1 MSSILN
7 TGLSVND
14 VVSVSVSLAPT
25 AAQQRNFGSLLIL
38 GDSLVIDNVSRMR
51 SYSGLAGVASDFGTS
66 APEYLAAAL
75 FFGQT
80 PQPQQLY
87 IGLWART
94 AQAGRLVGAVRS
106 ASQQLLSLFTAVVA
120 GTLNITID
128 GTPHAL
134 AALNFSGAA
143 SLPAVATIL
152 TTALGGAGTVT
163 WDSVNGMFNVT
174 SSTTGAAS
182 AVTFSTTAASPDIG
196 GLMGFQALQGGFV
209 ANGIIAETAAASVAL
224 FAALSG
230 AWYGLMFAAA
240 TMPVTA
246 DYVAVAALIAG
257 LSTSHIF
264 GVTTQDATVLNA
276 GSSSDVASQL
286 AQSRAFCQYST
297 SSPYAVAAVFGI
309 AFTVNFNGVGTAI
322 TLKFKV
328 EAGLQPEVL
337 TESQAATV
345 AAKNCNVFVQYN
357 NNTAILQ
364 QGVMSNGYFFDVV
377 QGTDWLQNAIQTA
390 LYNVLFQSGKVP
402 QTDPGM
408 TRLVSTVS
416 QVLDVAVNNGLVAA
430 GTWTGPPIGVI
441 VTGQQL
447 SAGYYVFAGAVAAQL
462 SADRAA
468 RKATVITAAIK
479 LAGAI
484 HSASVILNV
493 NQ

>member
-14 VVSVSVSLAPT
+14 VVSVNVSLAPT

-38 GDSLVIDNVSRMR
+38 GDSPVIDSVSRMR
-51 SYSGLAGVASDFGTS
+51 SYSGLAGVASDFGTT
-66 APEYLAAAL
+66 APEYLAASL

-94 AQAGRLVGAVRS
+94 AQAGRLIGAVRGS
-106 ASQQLLSLFTAVVA
+106 AQQVLSLFTAVVA
-120 GTLNITID
+120 GTLNVTID
-128 GTPHAL
+128 GTVHPL
-134 AALNFSGAA
+134 AAINLSAA
-143 SLPAVATIL
+143 TSLSQVAGIL
-152 TTALGGAGTVT
+152 TTALGASGIVT
-163 WDSVNGMFNVT
+163 WDSANAQFNLT
-174 SSTTGAAS
+174 SATTGATS
-182 AVTFSTTAASPDIG
+182 SVSFSTTAPSPDIG
-196 GLMGFQALQGGFV
+196 GLLGFQALQGGFV
-209 ANGIIAETAAASVAL
+209 APGIIAETAAACAAL

-230 AWYGLMFAAA
+230 AWYGLMFAASV
-240 TMPVTA
+240 MPATA

-257 LSTSHIF
+257 LTTSHIL
-264 GVTTQDATVLNA
+264 GVTTQDATVFNA
-276 GSSSDVASQL
+276 GSSADVASQL
-286 AQSRAFCQYST
+286 AQGRSFVQFSS

-309 AFTVNFNGVGTAI
+309 AFTVNFNGIGTAI

-328 EAGLQPEVL
+328 EGGLQPEVL
-337 TESQAATV
+337 TESQAATC

-390 LYNVLFQSGKVP
+390 LFNVLFTSGKVP

-408 TRLVSTVS
+408 TRLVATVS
-416 QVLDVAVNNGLVAA
+416 QVLDISVNNGLVAA
-430 GTWTGPPIGVI
+430 GVWTGPPIGVI
-441 VTGQQL
+441 VTGQTL
-447 SAGYYVFAGAVAAQL
+447 SAGYYVFAGPVAAQL
-462 SADRAA
+462 QADRAA

-484 HSASVILNV
+484 HSASVLLNV